1 MQMKQVMNH
10 NKNNGLLNMI
20 RRTDPM
26 ITQWEY
32 MLFLMLQKLFL
43 IMVSYVPLVHR
54 LRFG

>member
-1 MQMKQVMNH
+1 MKQVMNH